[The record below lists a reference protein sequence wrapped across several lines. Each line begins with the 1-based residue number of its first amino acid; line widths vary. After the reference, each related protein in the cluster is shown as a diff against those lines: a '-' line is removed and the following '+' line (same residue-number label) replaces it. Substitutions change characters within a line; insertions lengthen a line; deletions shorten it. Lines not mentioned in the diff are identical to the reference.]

1 MGSSRDQI
9 EVEVEIHMK
18 SNRDQI
24 EGEIIE
30 NVESDSQENRSL

>member
-9 EVEVEIHMK
+9 EVEVEIHMQL
-18 SNRDQI
+18 NRDQI